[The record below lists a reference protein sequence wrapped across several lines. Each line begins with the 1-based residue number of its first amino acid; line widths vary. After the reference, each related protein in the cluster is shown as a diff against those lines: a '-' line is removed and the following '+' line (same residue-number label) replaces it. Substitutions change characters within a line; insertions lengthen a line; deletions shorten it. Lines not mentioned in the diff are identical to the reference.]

1 MARLH
6 SLKIKNFRGI
16 KELEHTFASGNLF
29 CLIGRGD
36 SGKSS
41 ILKAI
46 YYSLSPVWNESFED
60 SDFFDCDVSNP
71 IEIEATLLDV
81 PEELIEQRDD
91 RFWDYIRSYDPATN
105 MVSDEVISGEAD
117 VSVKEPALT
126 ICLRVGETLE
136 PEWQI
141 VCGRHPEGKR
151 ISHTQRKKFKVF
163 EVSETVDRHFQWT
176 KWNPLYFLHKQSDQS
191 QNDDQNVFLEVLRK
205 AKGELDTSTFNHFDN
220 TITKVKDLAKM
231 FGLDIRNTR
240 TTIDSRDIVVK
251 DGRLSLHDDQVPFR
265 LKGRG
270 SKRLL
275 SMAIQSALCAD
286 GGIMLIDEFE
296 LGLESDR
303 IKHAI
308 STLKK
313 ERKAQILITT
323 HSNHILEE
331 LGGENVLIA
340 KKGHD
345 KLTGLKNK
353 HDSIVRSN
361 PQAFFSRKVLICEG
375 PTEIGLCRGLV
386 DSLIANNSM
395 NLACYGVGLLD
406 GGGAPQFLNRY
417 ELFKSA
423 EIPTAILC
431 DSDRTEINDKLD
443 LLKKVG
449 VSVFRWDDGMCT
461 EEAIAEILPCVGVTK
476 LLIAAR
482 TEIMHEKGVTK
493 EIARKMIW
501 DSVQAQYEGPNF
513 PAEYSATT
521 DSKDIRK
528 AIGKAANKKSWFK
541 RYDKGRILGKI
552 VFDSWDQ
559 IDNASS
565 FKSTIESLVKWAK

>member
-1 MARLH
+1 
-6 SLKIKNFRGI
+6 
-16 KELEHTFASGNLF
+16 
-29 CLIGRGD
+29 
-36 SGKSS
+36 
-41 ILKAI
+41 
-46 YYSLSPVWNESFED
+46 
-60 SDFFDCDVSNP
+60 
-71 IEIEATLLDV
+71 
-81 PEELIEQRDD
+81 
-91 RFWDYIRSYDPATN
+91 
-105 MVSDEVISGEAD
+105 
-117 VSVKEPALT
+117 
-126 ICLRVGETLE
+126 
-136 PEWQI
+136 
-141 VCGRHPEGKR
+141 
-151 ISHTQRKKFKVF
+151 
-163 EVSETVDRHFQWT
+163 
-176 KWNPLYFLHKQSDQS
+176 
-191 QNDDQNVFLEVLRK
+191 
-205 AKGELDTSTFNHFDN
+205 
-220 TITKVKDLAKM
+220 
-231 FGLDIRNTR
+231 
-240 TTIDSRDIVVK
+240 
-251 DGRLSLHDDQVPFR
+251 
-265 LKGRG
+265 
-270 SKRLL
+270 
-275 SMAIQSALCAD
+275 
-286 GGIMLIDEFE
+286 
-296 LGLESDR
+296 
-303 IKHAI
+303 
-308 STLKK
+308 
-313 ERKAQILITT
+313 
-323 HSNHILEE
+323 
-331 LGGENVLIA
+331 
-340 KKGHD
+340 
-345 KLTGLKNK
+345 
-353 HDSIVRSN
+353 
-361 PQAFFSRKVLICEG
+361 
-375 PTEIGLCRGLV
+375 
-386 DSLIANNSM
+386 M